1 VVKTV
6 PFDISASFII
16 GMLVPLAGAG
26 GLRSAD
32 SVLANR
38 FFLAVVLFEVL
49 FFIPLGTYLYF
60 FYPGWS
66 LMYFINPEALAPDT
80 LRALGIM
87 ALASYMMSA
96 IAGYLLSAVLIRR
109 GKENAAS
116 LILAAAAL
124 LLGVFSALTLARL
137 FQVGTYAQWTAAPAA
152 AKNLMTHRIGYV
164 IGIDGLAATAA
175 LFMLIRELRKT
186 DSPLRPA

>member
-164 IGIDGLAATAA
+164 IAMDALAATAA